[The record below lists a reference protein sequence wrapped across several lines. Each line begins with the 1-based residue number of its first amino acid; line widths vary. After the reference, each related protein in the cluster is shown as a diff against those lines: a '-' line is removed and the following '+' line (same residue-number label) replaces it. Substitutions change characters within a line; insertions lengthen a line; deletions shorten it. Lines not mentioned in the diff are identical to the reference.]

1 MRTTATRAPARPWAL
16 LLGLLLALAGSAGL
30 WAGDGPTIP
39 ELRRALLEAQGDERI
54 GFALD
59 RLQGRIGAPEFADTG
74 AFGDWL
80 GALPDGRAAHPV
92 VRLRRGWAYVTARR
106 GAEAV
111 ELLEAALRDD
121 AGSGLVRAYL
131 GEALRQSG
139 RLREAMPMLA
149 SARRTGYAGGHLR
162 QSAEECFHGLRAG
175 GTVKDAAALPDYAVG
190 AEAWLAVGPDA
201 ALQAL
206 LARALL
212 DDLAA
217 HDTPSSER
225 GRLWARTA
233 APHALDASLQPG
245 AERLASAQLALDAAL
260 ALDGEEAAQPGRTL
274 RFDLLA
280 RAYALGTPLER
291 EGHDLPEVLP
301 LLAEAALAEGRPELA
316 ARLARQRLDLSE
328 SPAARRVLLRLPPD
342 LGD

>member
-1 MRTTATRAPARPWAL
+1 MRRPAARL
-16 LLGLLLALAGSAGL
+16 LRSLLPALLLALLAAAGL

-39 ELRRALLEAQGDERI
+39 ELRRALLEARSDERV

-59 RLQGRIGAPEFADTG
+59 RLQARIGAPEFPDAG

-80 GALPDGRAAHPV
+80 AQLPDGRAAHPV

-106 GAEAV
+106 GAQAV
-111 ELLEAALRDD
+111 ELLEGALRDD
-121 AGSGLVRAYL
+121 PGSGFVRACL
-131 GEALRQSG
+131 GEALRQAG
-139 RLREAMPMLA
+139 RLAPAMEMLA
-149 SARRTGYAGGHLR
+149 SARRTGYAAPHLR
-162 QSAEECFHGLRAG
+162 QSLEECFHGLRAG
-175 GTVKDAAALPDYAVG
+175 GAVKDAPGLPDYAAG
-190 AEAWLAVGPDA
+190 AQAWLAHGPDP

-212 DDLAA
+212 DDLSAYDA
-217 HDTPSSER
+217 PTRER

-233 APHALDASLQPG
+233 APHALAAPADEPAQ
-245 AERLASAQLALDAAL
+245 RVSAAQMALDAAL
-260 ALDGEEAAQPGRTL
+260 ALEGEEAAQPGRTL

-301 LLAEAALAEGRPELA
+301 LLAEAAIDEGRPELA